1 MTWDNFRSTVQRH
14 RFLFAIVTVIGAALL
29 MTAVSLS
36 LYVTSGTSRLD
47 LSRPGYEQARKDIKP
62 TPEDSFSSDGP
73 VDKSALDEF
82 QKLYDTRRTNLNELG
97 DFKDTTLDDA
107 SLRLE
112 P

>member
-1 MTWDNFRSTVQRH
+1 MTWGDFRATIERH
-14 RFLFAIVTVIGAALL
+14 RFLFAIAAVIAAALL
-29 MTAVSLS
+29 MTAISLS
-36 LYVTSGTSRLD
+36 LYITSGTSRLD

-73 VDKSALDEF
+73 VDKASLDEF
-82 QKLYDTRRTNLNELG
+82 QKLYDARRTNLNELG
-97 DFKDTTLDDA
+97 DFKDTTLDDS